1 MTTTEPLIDL
11 GIAERR
17 KALPP
22 TQPGS
27 LGTLP
32 AVNAAP
38 SPLPALPHASTRSV
52 SVSRLV
58 LRFAL
63 AGLPVLAAAIVVTA
77 VASVRIGTKLGIDD
91 ARRVT
96 WVASRVVE
104 EQAVTDA
111 LLTGDPQAIDRV
123 NEAVNTYVVRGSL
136 VRVKIWGPDGTI
148 LYSNEPRLI
157 GERFELDE
165 EDLAVLS
172 NAVGTGDA
180 EAEVSDLTKPEN
192 RFETG
197 DRLLEVYDRIDT
209 PGGTPLLFESYFLY
223 DRVSATGR
231 DLWRQFGPIAVGVL
245 LVLEMVQIPFAWSMA
260 RRLRTSQQQRER
272 LLQHAIDSSDAER
285 RRIASD
291 LHDGVVQDLTGVS
304 LTLAAAARQQQGPL
318 NPAVLAETGERI
330 RDAVKSLRSLLVDIY
345 PPNLHQE
352 GLETALTDLVAGLH
366 NRGIGSTLVVDP
378 TAMQL
383 PPETVSLLYR
393 CAQETLRNVTA
404 HAEARHVDIAVR
416 RSPNEVALVV
426 EDDGRGFD
434 ADELA
439 NRMQRGHVGLKALS
453 GLVHDSGGRLQV
465 RSQAGHGTYVEVVL
479 PC

>member
-11 GIAERR
+11 GSPEQRQ
-17 KALPP
+17 ALTAIPRAP
-22 TQPGS
+22 LS
-27 LGTLP
+27 TLH
-32 AVNAAP
+32 AVNAEPDA
-38 SPLPALPHASTRSV
+38 LPARSPASSRSV

-96 WVASRVVE
+96 WVSSRVVE
-104 EQAVTDA
+104 EQALTDA

-123 NEAVNTYVVRGSL
+123 NQAVNTYVVRGSL
-136 VRVKIWGPDGTI
+136 VRVKIWAADGTI

-157 GERFELDE
+157 GERFELGE
-165 EDLAVLS
+165 EDLAVLA
-172 NAVGTGDA
+172 NAVDSEDA
-180 EAEVSDLTKPEN
+180 EAEVSDLSEPEN
-192 RFETG
+192 RFETA
-197 DRLLEVYDRIDT
+197 DRLLEVYDRIET

-260 RRLRTSQQQRER
+260 RRLRASQLQRER

-304 LTLAAAARQQQGPL
+304 LTLAAASRQQQAPA

-366 NRGIGSTLVVDP
+366 NRGIATTLVVDP
-378 TAMQL
+378 GAMQL
-383 PPETVSLLYR
+383 APETVSLLYR
-393 CAQETLRNVTA
+393 CAQETLRNVLA

-416 RSPNEVALVV
+416 RGADEVTLVV

-434 ADELA
+434 SDELA
-439 NRMQRGHVGLKALS
+439 NRMLRGHVGLKALS
-453 GLVHDSGGRLQV
+453 GLIHDSGGRLQV
-465 RSQAGHGTYVEVVL
+465 RSQAGHGTYVEAVL